1 MTDNDIVTGLV
12 LEDAALTIDELAR
25 ACGADPGWV
34 VAHLEAG
41 ILTCV
46 VTEAA
51 PRFTSRDLQRA
62 RRVRS
67 LERTFEADPEL
78 AAMVADLID
87 EVERLRTRLRRAG
100 LACD

>member
-1 MTDNDIVTGLV
+1 MTHTDIVAGPL
-12 LEDAALTIDELAR
+12 LEEAALDIEELAR
-25 ACGADPGWV
+25 ACGADPDWV
-34 VAHLEAG
+34 VAHVEAG

-46 VTEAA
+46 VTEPA

-87 EVERLRTRLRRAG
+87 EVERLRSRLRRAG
-100 LACD
+100 LSGD